1 MSLPPVCFADLFL
14 RIFFFDDRYGDSM
27 LLVARKM
34 VFQFVTGQRVSDGKR
49 DRYQGATSVRK
60 SARNIETGIRT
71 RLQSAKARAILRRV
85 SGHDF

>member
-1 MSLPPVCFADLFL
+1 L

-34 VFQFVTGQRVSDGKR
+34 VFQFVSGQRVSDGKR

-60 SARNIETGIRT
+60 SARNIESGIRA
-71 RLQSAKARAILRRV
+71 RLQSTKVRAISRQLSGTEYLRKKWDKKRL
-85 SGHDF
+85 S